1 MAKEALRRR
10 LTLLE
15 ILKIQV
21 VIMATINFSVP
32 DGIKDAFNREFSA
45 RSKSAVIAR
54 LTRQGA
60 GRLAPL
66 IAGAGRPGSSE
77 S

>member
-1 MAKEALRRR
+1 
-10 LTLLE
+10 
-15 ILKIQV
+15 
-21 VIMATINFSVP
+21 MATMNFSVP
-32 DGIKDAFNREFSA
+32 DGIKDAFNRKFSA

-66 IAGAGRPGSSE
+66 IAGAGRPGSSA